1 LWLSQESLTCFQQSA
16 ATIVFSEAL
25 LAGFD
30 TLPGLKVGVFLPLGC
45 IYIPLWVDSDVML
58 DPGKNMI
65 NGNSHISLDG
75 LLLANHT
82 IEGVAAAEVQKVD

>member
-1 LWLSQESLTCFQQSA
+1 MLPTKCGHHCFG
-16 ATIVFSEAL
+16 EAL

-30 TLPGLKVGVFLPLGC
+30 TLPGLKVGVLLPLGC